1 MRAHGSGSHGSGA
14 RAGVLVCITVAAAIG
29 AAAPAG
35 AQSSATPGPKAC
47 VPQVG
52 TNQLVLP
59 LPGLLDPVAGLGGGA
74 AAFDELPAA
83 PAGLDLPGRVD
94 FRDAQQGGNGV
105 VDVVLRTGVLYARPQ
120 TTTGTWRVMPT
131 PDCLHG
137 QIVAMSIDSENLVA
151 LDSDGWMYTVDNLL
165 YGPRMWSWTRSW
177 GAPIWLGPG
186 DRVAG
191 DPRSPSTWSLSHRI
205 SRSFVDP
212 QGFTQP
218 TTHAELV
225 QVVSLVDGGARI
237 VYQDPWLPA
246 DNSYEIGG
254 PLGGRFVS
262 RSISTSG
269 SVTLVMNRFG
279 DMYTRRYDLDVAGS
293 NFIPFRYS
301 WQQQDPL
308 RTTDNQLVHRVDPG
322 TPAVS
327 LPAAGWQHLP
337 KIPGEITARISVI
350 DTGTAMED
358 KELRVEGR
366 SNGRT
371 GYWHMPLASGQWAF
385 TPTDSPLAQPIL
397 GEADPGRDQSTVE
410 LAAPSGLTF
419 DGPLPGGWTARTVD
433 FDWAQTSRDVTLT
446 APSGREFT
454 VALHTTDAL
463 RQLPRGRGLDEN
475 PRQLEGALDLRP
487 ANPWAPGNEEL
498 ADFAR
503 THLAGRDVFEV
514 GIAATTSRLVV
525 GHPVLNLPQLGV
537 WMRR

>member
-1 MRAHGSGSHGSGA
+1 MAAHHSTA
-14 RAGVLVCITVAAAIG
+14 RAGSLVVAVAAVIVTAV
-29 AAAPAG
+29 APAG
-35 AQSSATPGPKAC
+35 AQSSSEPNPRTC
-47 VPQVG
+47 VPQIG
-52 TNQLVLP
+52 ANQLVLP
-59 LPGLLDPVAGLGGGA
+59 LPGLLDPVAGLGGGD

-83 PAGLDLPGRVD
+83 PAGLDLPARVD
-94 FRDAQQGGNGV
+94 FRDGRQGVNGV
-105 VDVVLRTGVLYARPQ
+105 VDVVLRDGSLYARRE
-120 TTTGTWRVMPT
+120 GGGEWRAVPT
-131 PDCLHG
+131 PDCLDG

-151 LDSDGWMYTVDNLL
+151 LDADGWMYTLDNLL
-165 YGPRMWSWTRSW
+165 YGPRLWSWTRSW

-186 DRVAG
+186 DRVPG
-191 DPRSPSTWSLSHRI
+191 DPRSLSTWALSHRI

-246 DNSYEIGG
+246 DHSYEIGG

-262 RSISTSG
+262 TAISASE
-269 SVTLVMNRFG
+269 SVVFVMNRFG

-301 WQQQDPL
+301 WQQQDPV

-327 LPAAGWQHLP
+327 LPAAGWRHQP
-337 KIPGEITARISVI
+337 KIPGEVTSRISVI

-366 SNGRT
+366 ADGRT
-371 GYWHMPLASGQWAF
+371 GFWHKPLESGDWAF
-385 TPTDSPLAQPIL
+385 TATDSPLAQPVL
-397 GEADPGRDQSTVE
+397 AGADPGRDQSTVD

-419 DGPLPGGWTARTVD
+419 EGPLPGGWTARTVE
-433 FDWAQTSRDVTLT
+433 FDWAQTSHAVTLT
-446 APSGREFT
+446 APSGREFE

-463 RQLPRGRGLDEN
+463 RQLPRGRGLDDN

-487 ANPWAPGNEEL
+487 ADPWAPGNEEL

-514 GIAATTSRLVV
+514 GVAATTDRLVV
-525 GHPVLNLPQLGV
+525 GHPVVNLPQLGV
-537 WMRR
+537 WTRR